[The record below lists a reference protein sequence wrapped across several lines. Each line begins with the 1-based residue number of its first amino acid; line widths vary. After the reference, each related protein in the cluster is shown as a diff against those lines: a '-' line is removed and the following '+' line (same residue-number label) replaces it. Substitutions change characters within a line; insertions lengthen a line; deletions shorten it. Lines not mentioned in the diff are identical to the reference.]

1 MTVRTRTLPAIDM
14 LVGLLSAV
22 LLLLLFKGA
31 QRFQDRF
38 NRRYTIQ
45 PGWNRIHIPLLDAQ
59 QAPEGRAM
67 DLSAVMAVGLFATR
81 LERPRTVFLDD
92 IRLLR

>member
-1 MTVRTRTLPAIDM
+1 MAMTCRIHDRIHVQ
-14 LVGLLSAV
+14 
-22 LLLLLFKGA
+22 GA

-45 PGWNRIHIPLLDAQ
+45 PGWNRIHIPLLDVQ

-67 DLSAVMAVGLFATR
+67 DLNFIMAVGLFATR
-81 LERPRTVFLDD
+81 LDRLRIVFLDD
-92 IRLLR
+92 IRLQR